1 MLPYNATDIVRLT
14 KMEHEIAI
22 DQLAKRH
29 PNGTLVNESRRFSP
43 FRFGRKRRQS

>member
-14 KMEHEIAI
+14 KMEHDIEL

-29 PNGTLVNESRRFSP
+29 PNGMPVSGPRKFSP